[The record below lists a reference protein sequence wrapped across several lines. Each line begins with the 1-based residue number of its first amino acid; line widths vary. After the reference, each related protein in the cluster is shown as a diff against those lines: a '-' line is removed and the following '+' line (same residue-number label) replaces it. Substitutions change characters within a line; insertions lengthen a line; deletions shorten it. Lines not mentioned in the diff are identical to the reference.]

1 MVRRLKEGGECAFR
15 RANLPTKFQMP
26 DSVDNPSVSCPVGW
40 GISPLWLTNPRT
52 SRGKSWVRFIPPR
65 AVPWVEKRHR
75 GLKCWQNRCL
85 TFGPWCLGWAMW
97 KVKTDAVHFQGKS
110 GSLHALGSH
119 KANYQEPELREDWQ
133 LKLMT
138 MPWPLTGWLV
148 GLLTERA
155 NRVIN
160 TKKSLGRSTC
170 FFNPS
175 ENQFQPRGAL
185 WPQLV
190 NACLSRM

>member
-1 MVRRLKEGGECAFR
+1 
-15 RANLPTKFQMP
+15 
-26 DSVDNPSVSCPVGW
+26 
-40 GISPLWLTNPRT
+40 
-52 SRGKSWVRFIPPR
+52 
-65 AVPWVEKRHR
+65 
-75 GLKCWQNRCL
+75 
-85 TFGPWCLGWAMW
+85 MW

-160 TKKSLGRSTC
+160 TKIIRKINV
-170 FFNPS
+170 FF
-175 ENQFQPRGAL
+175 F
-185 WPQLV
+185 
-190 NACLSRM
+190 